1 MLQDI
6 CRKLRGSD
14 RYPSGV
20 IQMKATRGSAARG
33 AGKTSAGDERQVVRE
48 NSFLKAVING
58 VTDSIVVV
66 DSDFRIQLCN
76 RAALLL
82 SDQPR
87 DDRACS
93 AHPHCYRLSFG
104 LSERCVVGGGD
115 CPLAEVLRTGQPIIA
130 EHQRLAA
137 DGSIKVYELT
147 SSPLQAE
154 DGTFLGIM
162 EILRDITEPKRAL
175 ELLQQGN
182 VDLERRVA
190 ERTADLE
197 AINAALLK
205 EIEDRR
211 RVEDQ
216 LLEAKKQAELVYRV
230 IPSAIFT
237 VDLLQKIT
245 SWNDKAE
252 EITGYKREEVL
263 GQRCEVFALQPCT
276 NGCALFSPGIKKP
289 VMGRECLIRNKDGR
303 TLMVSKNVDLLRNTA
318 GEVIGGIES
327 FEDITERKQNEEV
340 IRAERDKF
348 RCMLLALGRGM
359 HILNRNFLIEYQND
373 ILRQQFG
380 DQIGRKCYEVYRQL
394 DEPCENCRMHE
405 AIETNEIQRTEIL
418 MSDDRYYEQF
428 YAPFK
433 DVDGQTKALILLR
446 DITEEKACHAETM
459 RAGQLASI
467 GELAAGVAH
476 EINNPI
482 NGIINYAQI
491 LWDQGG
497 RSDQDQ
503 DILTRIIAEGE
514 RIAEIVRNLLFF
526 ARQQDDKSEM
536 VNLQMVVADA
546 VALIEHQLLNDG
558 ITLTVRVPAD
568 LPLVK
573 ANHRQLQ
580 QVFLN
585 LLSNARYALNQRYS
599 GKDSGKTLEI
609 TGEVVGLEGQEFVRL
624 TFTDQGTGIPPE
636 LIDSIFAPFFSTKKP
651 GEGTGLGLSISH
663 GLIKN
668 FHGFMRVKSEH
679 GRYTSMVVD
688 LPVCFA

>member
-1 MLQDI
+1 
-6 CRKLRGSD
+6 
-14 RYPSGV
+14 
-20 IQMKATRGSAARG
+20 MKATRSS
-33 AGKTSAGDERQVVRE
+33 AGKGQDKAPAGDEPRLTSE

-58 VTDSIVVV
+58 VADPIVVV
-66 DSDFRIQLCN
+66 DTDFKIQLCN
-76 RAALLL
+76 RAALMLAG
-82 SDQPR
+82 QR
-87 DDRACS
+87 QERVCA
-93 AHPHCYRLSFG
+93 AHPHCYRLIFG
-104 LSERCVVGGGD
+104 FGESCDAAVGN
-115 CPLAEVLRTGQPIIA
+115 CPLAEVLQTKRPVTA
-130 EHQRLAA
+130 EYERQAA
-137 DGSIKVYELT
+137 DGSVKLYELT

-154 DGTFLGIM
+154 DGTFLGVM
-162 EILRDITEPKRAL
+162 EILRDITERKRAL
-175 ELLQQGN
+175 ELLQKGN
-182 VDLERRVA
+182 VDLERRAA
-190 ERTADLE
+190 ERTVDLE

-205 EIEDRR
+205 EVEDRR
-211 RVEDQ
+211 WAEDQ

-237 VDLLQKIT
+237 VDLLQQIT
-245 SWNDKAE
+245 SWNNKAE

-263 GQRCEVFALQPCT
+263 GQRCGAFALQPCT
-276 NGCALFSPGIKKP
+276 NSCGLFSPGMKKP
-289 VMGRECLIRNKDGR
+289 IMGRECLIRSKDGR
-303 TLMVSKNVDLLRNTA
+303 TLMVSKNADLLRNTA

-348 RCMLLALGRGM
+348 RCMLLALGQGM

-373 ILRQQFG
+373 VLRQHFG
-380 DQIGRKCYEVYRQL
+380 DQIGRKCYEVYRQQN
-394 DEPCENCRMHE
+394 EPCENCRMLE
-405 AIETNEIQRTEIL
+405 AIETSEIQRTEIL

-433 DVDGQTKALILLR
+433 DVDGQAKALILLR
-446 DITEEKACHAETM
+446 DITEEKARHAETM

-497 RSDQDQ
+497 RGDEDQ
-503 DILTRIIAEGE
+503 DILARIIAEGE

-568 LPLVK
+568 LPSIK

-585 LLSNARYALNQRYS
+585 LLSNARYALNQRYA

-609 TGEVVGLEGQEFVRL
+609 SGEVVALEGREFVRL
-624 TFTDQGTGIPPE
+624 TFTDQGVGILPE

-668 FHGFMRVKSEH
+668 FHGFMRVKSEP

-688 LPVCFA
+688 LPVYSG